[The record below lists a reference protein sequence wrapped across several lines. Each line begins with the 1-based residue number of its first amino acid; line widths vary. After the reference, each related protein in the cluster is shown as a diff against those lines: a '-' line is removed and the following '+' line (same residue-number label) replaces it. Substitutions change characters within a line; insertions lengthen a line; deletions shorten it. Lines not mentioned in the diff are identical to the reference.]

1 MKILAVVDF
10 FRFNG
15 LLATFRLFVD
25 FVYSVCNFRIGAWLR
40 FPSDIRSRGRLDIAK
55 SCRFGR
61 YSTIELFCIDSRLT
75 IGEGFRSNSHLHIG
89 VVSSVTIGKNVLVA
103 SGVSISDHSHGAYG
117 SLEPSDPRTAPVSRP
132 LVSAPVVIGDNVWL
146 GEKVAVLPG
155 VHIGHGVVVGA
166 GAVVTKDVPDHC
178 IVAGVPAR
186 VIKRYDFEQK
196 QWVVVT

>member
-1 MKILAVVDF
+1 MNSIFIFFKFNGALGSLMALIDFIYSFFMVRKGGF
-10 FRFNG
+10 FRYPSTIRVNG
-15 LLATFRLFVD
+15 KVKVGVD
-25 FVYSVCNFRIGAWLR
+25 
-40 FPSDIRSRGRLDIAK
+40 
-55 SCRFGR
+55 CRFGR
-61 YSTIELFCIDSRLT
+61 YSTIELFCKDSRLT

-89 VVSSVTIGKNVLVA
+89 VVSSITIGKNVLVA
-103 SGVSISDHSHGAYG
+103 SGVYISDHSHGAYG

-155 VHIGHGVVVGA
+155 VRIGHGVVVGA

-186 VIKRYDFEQK
+186 VIKRYDFEQQ
-196 QWVVVT
+196 QWVVVS